1 MVCSFE
7 NGRVSHTSDALAEFS
22 ARLLP
27 LVLLNAVLT
36 FGYGSVSSLLGL
48 HGVLLRIICSPLTKG
63 MECDDGDLPLKGLEC
78 EILTLSSE
86 EQDIWAF

>member
-7 NGRVSHTSDALAEFS
+7 NGRVSHTSDVLAEFS

-27 LVLLNAVLT
+27 LVLLNAGPT

-48 HGVLLRIICSPLTKG
+48 HCVLLRIIYSLLTKG
-63 MECDDGDLPLKGLEC
+63 MERNDGDLSPKRLLRV
-78 EILTLSSE
+78 
-86 EQDIWAF
+86 